1 MGLLG
6 GIECTIINGL
16 DAADSRTE
24 MEQGQSR
31 FDGPKIPATD
41 FGVVIAGYADN
52 LMFLMCDD

>member
-16 DAADSRTE
+16 DDGVEDGDEARAI
-24 MEQGQSR
+24 R

-41 FGVVIAGYADN
+41 FGVVIVGYADD
-52 LMFLMCDD
+52 LMFLMCYD